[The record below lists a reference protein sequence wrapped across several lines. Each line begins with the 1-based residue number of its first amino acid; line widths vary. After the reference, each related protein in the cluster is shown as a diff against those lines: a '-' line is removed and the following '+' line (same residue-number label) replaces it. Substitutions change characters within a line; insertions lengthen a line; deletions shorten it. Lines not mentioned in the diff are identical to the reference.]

1 MRIVPAHGR
10 AAALG
15 LALLALLG
23 AAAGLWSARDR
34 AWDAVA
40 GHPYFVVRQ
49 ISVRG
54 AERYLSETA
63 VLDWLAVAPGDSLWS
78 VSPARA
84 RRRLESHP
92 FVASASVRRE
102 FPDRLHIELRERR
115 PRAIVLLDRLYYLD
129 RAGTVFGPLEADHG
143 RDFPVL
149 TGVNE
154 NCPAGR
160 RAVVLRRLSRLARLC
175 ARRACFGGVS
185 ELHLDPVRGV
195 VLHPATPRI
204 PIVLGWGSWREKIE
218 RAERALATR
227 PASPEGVA
235 ALDARFRNQV
245 VVKLAAQDSEAW
257 GPGAG
262 RWNPDRPPTTDR
274 QRPRRGRPAPR
285 ARGGGEV

>member
-129 RAGTVFGPLEADHG
+129 RAGTVFGPLEADPRRAAERLSCAGSRAWRACARGG
-143 RDFPVL
+143 RASAASPSFISIRCAASSCTRPRRASPSSSA
-149 TGVNE
+149 GGAGGRRSNG
-154 NCPAGR
+154 PSAPWRPGR
-160 RAVVLRRLSRLARLC
+160 RARKESPLWT
-175 ARRACFGGVS
+175 RAS
-185 ELHLDPVRGV
+185 AIR
-195 VLHPATPRI
+195 
-204 PIVLGWGSWREKIE
+204 S
-218 RAERALATR
+218 
-227 PASPEGVA
+227 S
-235 ALDARFRNQV
+235 
-245 VVKLAAQDSEAW
+245 
-257 GPGAG
+257 
-262 RWNPDRPPTTDR
+262 
-274 QRPRRGRPAPR
+274 
-285 ARGGGEV
+285 